1 MGDPVGAAK
10 FTRQSLKADGHWLLV
25 EPFANDDVADNL
37 NPIGRVFYSASR
49 RVLST
54 PGAAV
59 GVRHW
64 PFHAGGSQQWVRL
77 G

>member
-1 MGDPVGAAK
+1 M
-10 FTRQSLKADGHWLLV
+10 V